1 MENLIKELFVYA
13 FNILIGALIVMVSW
27 NYVMPDL
34 FNLQTI
40 TYWQA
45 IVLHILTG
53 SLFKV
58 GRVRVSRIE
67 GKD

>member
-27 NYVMPDL
+27 NYVVPDL
-34 FNLQTI
+34 FNLDI
-40 TYWQA
+40 LTYWESL
-45 IVLHILTG
+45 VLLILTG
-53 SLFKV
+53 TLFKT
-58 GRVRVSRIE
+58 GRVAVSRIE